1 MKQQHEK
8 KNLSTE
14 AHFTLEYMHKTAAK
28 SANVVIRNYKQK
40 MKVTHFDGG
49 DDFVND
55 NGEILNLHRFCWR
68 KWSAGEKGL
77 RLMLEKMM
85 SMIKIEIL

>member
-40 MKVTHFDGG
+40 MKVIHFHGG
-49 DDFVND
+49 DDTVND
-55 NGEILNLHRFCWR
+55 NGEILNLHGFCWR
-68 KWSAGEKGL
+68 KWSAGEKRIAL
-77 RLMLEKMM
+77 NARKDDEDDRN
-85 SMIKIEIL
+85 

>member
-1 MKQQHEK
+1 
-8 KNLSTE
+8 
-14 AHFTLEYMHKTAAK
+14 
-28 SANVVIRNYKQK
+28 

-85 SMIKIEIL
+85 SMIKIEILQNCLLFIDSSIEKKCEDNKTSSETAVNDMLKMGNQDV